1 MKLALIWK
9 WWAGKTII
17 CVVLINLLQK
27 YKKVI
32 AIDADSNKN
41 LIDYIFNDKI
51 EEKSELWEL
60 REEIFKKSEVSKS
73 SYERKYF
80 PKNWIWVFELNQND
94 KVFQKTAYQKEN
106 ISLIQLWEPKEKRVW
121 VTWMCPYNETMKVF
135 LSNLKD
141 NDKEIVLVDF
151 AAWSEAS
158 TKWII
163 ASFDNLIIPLEPNLK
178 NIDVTKD
185 IFKTLKLINFKNVF
199 FILNKV
205 RSEKDIEFIKSEFW
219 QDIQIIWI
227 IPFSKELM
235 KMDIKKEIDLEN
247 KIIKNNFSPIIENIL
262 KMWID
267 KEKLERL
274 KNLDDLKLWKKC
286 H

>member
-1 MKLALIWK
+1 M
-9 WWAGKTII
+9 I

-94 KVFQKTAYQKEN
+94 KIFQKTAYQKEN

-135 LSNLKD
+135 LSISHNLIHPYSKD
-141 NDKEIVLVDF
+141 TSAQVFQFLYSDSLR
-151 AAWSEAS
+151 S
-158 TKWII
+158 TKT
-163 ASFDNLIIPLEPNLK
+163 E
-178 NIDVTKD
+178 
-185 IFKTLKLINFKNVF
+185 
-199 FILNKV
+199 
-205 RSEKDIEFIKSEFW
+205 
-219 QDIQIIWI
+219 
-227 IPFSKELM
+227 
-235 KMDIKKEIDLEN
+235 
-247 KIIKNNFSPIIENIL
+247 
-262 KMWID
+262 
-267 KEKLERL
+267 
-274 KNLDDLKLWKKC
+274 
-286 H
+286 

>member
-9 WWAGKTII
+9 WWAGKTMI

-73 SYERKYF
+73 SYEKTYF